1 MRSRTTYLYLV
12 LAAFLSFPFFDGAR
26 TVISRLQQQSLA
38 PDQLRLAIQ
47 GFMNVIFEALPL
59 VLGMLICSVFA
70 TYAVTIDKNK
80 RTLESLLATPLSLR
94 QVWLGKSLAVALPS
108 VIMAL
113 VVSLVVVLVVNVRLV
128 APVAGSYVMPSVL
141 SWVAGLVIVPLL
153 VFVVVCLVTLLQLII
168 ANPRIATFVFTGI
181 FLAVYMGTITEAT
194 ASWNFAFIFLVIAVF
209 FAALVL
215 FLARFLTKER
225 VVLSSKG

>member
-153 VFVVVCLVTLLQLII
+153 VFVGVCLVTLLQLII
-168 ANPRIATFVFTGI
+168 VNPRIATFVFTGI